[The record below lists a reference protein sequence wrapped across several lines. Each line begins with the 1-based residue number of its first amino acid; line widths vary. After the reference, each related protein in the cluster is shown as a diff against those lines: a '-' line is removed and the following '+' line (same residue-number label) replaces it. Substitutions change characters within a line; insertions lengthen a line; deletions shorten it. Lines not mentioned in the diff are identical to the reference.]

1 MLRKFDYLQALANPN
16 LELPGNIVGHA
27 FKLRFS
33 ETREGTR
40 LGKFEIIFQ
49 QKLPQRNI
57 RQYSGCS
64 FVDSMASKRLQ
75 TRKSMV
81 EHFFPLKCL
90 HLDALSTLYLLSKD
104 MVNLSVR
111 KLANRIGIS
120 EGYATVLLL
129 LNDWDEAAIVEEW
142 NQADNDLATRSGIVV
157 SAQYLTSEGFCESC
171 ETHTSC
177 KTYGCSH
184 LLCRICVKGSI
195 FILL

>member
-1 MLRKFDYLQALANPN
+1 MIL
-16 LELPGNIVGHA
+16 LPMRLILYSVSQ
-27 FKLRFS
+27 S
-33 ETREGTR
+33 EQWNACV
-40 LGKFEIIFQ
+40 LIYAYVFQ
-49 QKLPQRNI
+49 
-57 RQYSGCS
+57 
-64 FVDSMASKRLQ
+64 
-75 TRKSMV
+75 
-81 EHFFPLKCL
+81 
-90 HLDALSTLYLLSKD
+90 D

-129 LNDWDEAAIVEEW
+129 LNDWFDLFHVLQFDFMCLHLHFSICHRDEAAIVEEW